1 MQAYAEF
8 GFYDYYSGM
17 IEDELES
24 YLLKASR
31 KVDTLTFNR
40 IRAIGFEN
48 LSEFQKELVQEVVC
62 ELADFIYENQDA
74 LTSPIASYSLNG
86 ASVTFGSGVNM
97 LRVQNVL
104 LPSDVYE
111 KLKQTG
117 LCDRRC

>member
-1 MQAYAEF
+1 MLAYADY
-8 GFYDYYSGM
+8 GFYNAYSGVM
-17 IEDELES
+17 DENPDE

-40 IRAIGFEN
+40 IRAIGFNN
-48 LSEFQKELVQEVVC
+48 LSEFQKELVQEAVC

-86 ASVTFGSGVNM
+86 ASVTFGNGINM
-97 LRVQNVL
+97 LRVQSVL
-104 LPSDVYE
+104 LPSDIYE

>member
-1 MQAYAEF
+1 MLAYADY
-8 GFYDYYSGM
+8 GFYDVYSGV
-17 IEDELES
+17 IGEES
-24 YLLKASR
+24 EAYLMKASR

-48 LSEFQKELVQEVVC
+48 LSEFQKELVQEAVC
-62 ELADFIYENQDA
+62 ELADFMYENQDA

-86 ASVTFGSGVNM
+86 ASVTFGNGINM
-97 LRVQNVL
+97 LRVQSVL
-104 LPSDVYE
+104 LPSDIYE

>member
-8 GFYDYYSGM
+8 SFYDYYSGM

-31 KVDTLTFNR
+31 KVDALTFNR
-40 IRAIGFEN
+40 IRAIGFDN
-48 LSEFQKELVQEVVC
+48 LNEFQKELVQEVVC

-86 ASVTFGSGVNM
+86 ASVTFGSGINM
-97 LRVQNVL
+97 LRVQSVL